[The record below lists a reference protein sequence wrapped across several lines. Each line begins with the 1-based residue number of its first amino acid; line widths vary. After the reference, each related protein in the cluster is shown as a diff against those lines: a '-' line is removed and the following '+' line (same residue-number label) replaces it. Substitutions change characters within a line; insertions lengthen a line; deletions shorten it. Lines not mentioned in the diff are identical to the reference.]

1 MQDYVEVVTA
11 APKLKIIV
19 GFVNS
24 RYGDVN
30 LMTRNDVDDG
40 ASSTGRDATSAGPT
54 DASALFDD
62 TEPILVYSTEYPR

>member
-11 APKLKIIV
+11 VPKLKIIV

-30 LMTRNDVDDG
+30 LMTRNDVG

-62 TEPILVYSTEYPR
+62 TEPIIVYSTEYPR